1 MKKREKGQ
9 SAVEFA
15 LVLPIL
21 LLIVCGILDFGWLFY
36 NQLSVE
42 NACRE
47 GARVGCVNSQ
57 DAQLTDIVTN
67 KVNAILPD
75 SLDPVTVDVKLTNPS
90 SPLEGDLKV
99 NVKAEMTTLTP
110 VLGVIYGKTK
120 ELSYTV
126 TIKTES

>member
-57 DAQLTDIVTN
+57 EAHLTEIVTD
-67 KVNAILPD
+67 KVKAILPD
-75 SLDPVTVDVKLTNPS
+75 NLDPVTVDVKLTNTS

>member
-47 GARVGCVNSQ
+47 GARVGCVNAQ
-57 DAQLTDIVTN
+57 DAQLDQIVTD
-67 KVNAILPD
+67 KVEAILPKNLNSVVVD
-75 SLDPVTVDVKLTNPS
+75 SKLTNPT
-90 SPLEGDLKV
+90 V
-99 NVKAEMTTLTP
+99 NVKAEMNTLTP

>member
-1 MKKREKGQ
+1 MKKENGQ

-47 GARVGCVNSQ
+47 GARGGCVNSQ
-57 DAQLTDIVTN
+57 DAQLTQIVTN
-67 KVNAILPD
+67 KVEAILPD
-75 SLDPVTVDVKLTNPS
+75 NLDPVKVDVKLTNPT
-90 SPLEGDLKV
+90 SPLEGDLQV

-110 VLGVIYGKTK
+110 VLGVVYGKTK

>member
-1 MKKREKGQ
+1 MKKRENGQ

-47 GARVGCVNSQ
+47 GARVGCVNAQ
-57 DAQLTDIVTN
+57 DAQLDQIVTD
-67 KVNAILPD
+67 KVEAILPHVFAMLYYIRCKTD
-75 SLDPVTVDVKLTNPS
+75 AKKLC
-90 SPLEGDLKV
+90 
-99 NVKAEMTTLTP
+99 
-110 VLGVIYGKTK
+110 
-120 ELSYTV
+120 
-126 TIKTES
+126 

>member
-47 GARVGCVNSQ
+47 GARVGCVNAQ
-57 DAQLTDIVTN
+57 DAHLDQIVTD
-67 KVNAILPD
+67 KVEAILPKNLKSVVVD
-75 SLDPVTVDVKLTNPS
+75 SKLTNPT

-99 NVKAEMTTLTP
+99 NVKAEMNTLTP
-110 VLGVIYGKTK
+110 VLGVIFGKTK

>member
-9 SAVEFA
+9 SEVEFA

-47 GARVGCVNSQ
+47 GARVGCVNAQ
-57 DAQLTDIVTN
+57 DAHLDQIVTD
-67 KVNAILPD
+67 KVEAILPKNLKSVVVD
-75 SLDPVTVDVKLTNPS
+75 SKLTNPT

-99 NVKAEMTTLTP
+99 NVKAEMNTLTP

>member
-47 GARVGCVNSQ
+47 GARVGCVNAQ
-57 DAQLTDIVTN
+57 DAHLDQIVTD
-67 KVNAILPD
+67 KVEAILPKNLKSVVVD
-75 SLDPVTVDVKLTNPS
+75 SKLTNPT

-99 NVKAEMTTLTP
+99 NVKAEMNTLTP